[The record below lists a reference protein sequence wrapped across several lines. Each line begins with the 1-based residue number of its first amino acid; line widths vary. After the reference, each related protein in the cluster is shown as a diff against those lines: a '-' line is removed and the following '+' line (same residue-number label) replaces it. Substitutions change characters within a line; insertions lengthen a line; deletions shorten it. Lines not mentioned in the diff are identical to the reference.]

1 MLRSSRRVATGFR
14 ELPVRVGLGRDAR
27 GGENNPAPARS
38 SREAESVPKKDPLQ
52 PQRCAELLAALAA
65 PERLKIVRFLAD
77 GPHNVTEIV
86 EMLAIK
92 AVNVSHHL
100 TVLKH
105 AGLIAGKK
113 KGRFVLYSLRP
124 GVLEEAVDAGVP
136 AEALNLGCC
145 RIELPLGG
153 AGAVADNT
161 C

>member
-1 MLRSSRRVATGFR
+1 M
-14 ELPVRVGLGRDAR
+14 
-27 GGENNPAPARS
+27 
-38 SREAESVPKKDPLQ
+38 PKKDPLQ

-65 PERLKIVRFLAD
+65 PERLKIVRFLAE

-86 EMLAIK
+86 EMLGIK
-92 AVNVSHHL
+92 TVNVSHHL

-105 AGLIAGKK
+105 ADLIAGKK
-113 KGRFVLYSLRP
+113 RGRFVLYALRP

-153 AGAVADNT
+153 SGRDSGTADR